1 MYWKVDMSFV
11 KRFQLP
17 KRMVIEARMELFNI
31 FDTINFTATN
41 RMGTS
46 LSSWEVIAAA
56 TDVNASQDPGGRIT
70 QFGLRFTW

>member
-1 MYWKVDMSFV
+1 
-11 KRFQLP
+11 
-17 KRMVIEARMELFNI
+17 
-31 FDTINFTATN
+31 
-41 RMGTS
+41 MGTS